1 MKFLKRVVNFLIALL
16 LLYLLYLAII
26 GEGVIDLR
34 WLIPYVDTFKTWISG
49 VFGKR
54 G

>member
-1 MKFLKRVVNFLIALL
+1 MRFLKRLVNFLIALL
-16 LLYLLYLAII
+16 LLYLLYLAVV

-34 WLIPYVDTFKTWISG
+34 WVAPYVSG
-49 VFGKR
+49 AVDWVRSLLGK

>member
-1 MKFLKRVVNFLIALL
+1 MKFLKRLVNFLIALL

-34 WLIPYVDTFKTWISG
+34 WVVPYVSGAVDLVRG
-49 VFGKR
+49 VFSKWR
-54 G
+54 